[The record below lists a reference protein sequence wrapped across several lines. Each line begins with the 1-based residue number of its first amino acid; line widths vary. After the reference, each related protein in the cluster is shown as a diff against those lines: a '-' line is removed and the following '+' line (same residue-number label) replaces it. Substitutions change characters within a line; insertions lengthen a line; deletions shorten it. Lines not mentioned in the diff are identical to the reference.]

1 MELLLAAGADKD
13 AKDEV
18 REIKSLREHDTQ
30 RQRMNGGMVAL
41 PRGTLPL
48 LAHEARALHVLCL
61 G

>member
-1 MELLLAAGADKD
+1 MTHKE
-13 AKDEV
+13 
-18 REIKSLREHDTQ
+18 RE
-30 RQRMNGGMVAL
+30 RMKGVMVAL